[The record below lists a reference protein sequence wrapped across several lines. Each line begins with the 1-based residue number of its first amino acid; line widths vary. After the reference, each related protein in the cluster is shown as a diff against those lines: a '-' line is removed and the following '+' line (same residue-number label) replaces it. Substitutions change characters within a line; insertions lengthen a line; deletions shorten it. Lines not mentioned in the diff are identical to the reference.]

1 MYYHSVF
8 LEIQACI
15 LVDPE
20 RPRKVAGSLFWPFSP
35 PSFSIKCVQKTGFLQ
50 WNEMLLPR
58 VLWLTWDLI
67 YRKPGLLL
75 SSLCKDHKYSRKR
88 TKMATLLCYYYYCKG
103 GATQNFTS
111 TFHSWHLSQLMND
124 KKVNKLSVVHPAE
137 NAWIVSPFVSII
149 IK

>member
-1 MYYHSVF
+1 MF
-8 LEIQACI
+8 KEFPKCI
-15 LVDPE
+15 IIPPSFRNTDLYLVSS
-20 RPRKVAGSLFWPFSP
+20 RKISESSIGITFFWPFSP

-88 TKMATLLCYYYYCKG
+88 TKTATLLCCDYYCTESSK
-103 GATQNFTS
+103 TL
-111 TFHSWHLSQLMND
+111 HLLFILDIYRS
-124 KKVNKLSVVHPAE
+124 S
-137 NAWIVSPFVSII
+137 
-149 IK
+149 

>member
-1 MYYHSVF
+1 MEDKGSLLPLLKELSKILQCSKNFLNVLSFLHL
-8 LEIQACI
+8 LEIQTCI
-15 LVDPE
+15 WYPPE
-20 RPRKVAGSLFWPFSP
+20 RSLKVASASLFFWPFSP

-88 TKMATLLCYYYYCKG
+88 TKTATLLCDYYCTESSK
-103 GATQNFTS
+103 TL
-111 TFHSWHLSQLMND
+111 HLLFILDIYRS
-124 KKVNKLSVVHPAE
+124 S
-137 NAWIVSPFVSII
+137 
-149 IK
+149 